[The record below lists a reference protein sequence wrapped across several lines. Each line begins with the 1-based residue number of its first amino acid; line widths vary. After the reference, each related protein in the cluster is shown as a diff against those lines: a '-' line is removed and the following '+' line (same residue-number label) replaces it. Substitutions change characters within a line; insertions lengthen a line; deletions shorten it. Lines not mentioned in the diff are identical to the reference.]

1 MRASSPVIT
10 VDGPS
15 GTGKG
20 TLCSRISRWLQWN
33 VLDSGALYR
42 ILALL
47 AQRERIDISNVAEV
61 VGLAEGLDVEFI
73 AATGDIPVKVTLN
86 GRGID
91 AQIRTEDC
99 GGAASNLAR
108 YAEVRDAILGWQRS
122 FQRPPGLVADGRDMG
137 TVVFPG
143 AELKI
148 FLTASP
154 GERAK
159 RRYKQLNVKG
169 IDVNLRDLSAEIDE
183 RDSRDRQ
190 RSVSPLKPAEDA
202 VVIDTSA
209 SGIEDVFA
217 RVSVLIKQRFE
228 ASAQAVDRRA

>member
-1 MRASSPVIT
+1 MQVKPPVIT

-20 TLCSRISRWLQWN
+20 TLCSQVSRWLQWN
-33 VLDSGALYR
+33 LLDSGALYR

-47 AQRERIDISNVAEV
+47 AQRENIDVSNAVEVA
-61 VGLAEGLDVEFI
+61 GLARAELDVQFVAVAGEPSI
-73 AATGDIPVKVTLN
+73 KVTLD
-86 GRGID
+86 GADID
-91 AQIRTEDC
+91 AQIRKEDC
-99 GGAASNLAR
+99 GNAASQLGG
-108 YAEVRDAILGWQRS
+108 YVEVREAILGWQRS

-137 TVVFPG
+137 TVVFPA

-154 GERAK
+154 EERAK

-169 IDVNLRDLSAEIDE
+169 IDVSFQNLLTEMAE
-183 RDSRDRQ
+183 RDNRDKQ
-190 RSVSPLKPAEDA
+190 RNISPLRPAEDA
-202 VVIDTSA
+202 IVIDTSA

-217 RVSVLIKQRFE
+217 QVSALIKQRFE
-228 ASAQAVDRRA
+228 LPV